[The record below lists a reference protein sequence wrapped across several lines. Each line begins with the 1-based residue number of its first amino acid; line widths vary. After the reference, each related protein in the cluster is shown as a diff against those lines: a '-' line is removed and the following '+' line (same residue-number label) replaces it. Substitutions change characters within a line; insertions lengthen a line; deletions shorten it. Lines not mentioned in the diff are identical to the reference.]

1 MTMFGAGGGGGP
13 DPPTVT
19 LSNVEV
25 FSVDV
30 SMLVTASP
38 IVAFGEMPVVT
49 LPTVVHE
56 EPSPDTDPVTVLPL
70 RESRSHA
77 GTGRV
82 APARYVVSPPIDER
96 VMNSML
102 PSGRKSRMTCAAFA
116 AVDCRSMTPAF
127 ANVLVI

>member
-25 FSVDV
+25 LSVVV

-38 IVAFGEMPVVT
+38 IVALGDIAVVM

-56 EPSPDTDPVTVLPL
+56 EPSAEMDPVTVLPL

-77 GTGRV
+77 GAGWV
-82 APARYVVSPPIDER
+82 APAKYVVSPPVDER
-96 VMNSML
+96 VMSSML
-102 PSGRKSRMTCAAFA
+102 PSGRKSR
-116 AVDCRSMTPAF
+116 
-127 ANVLVI
+127 